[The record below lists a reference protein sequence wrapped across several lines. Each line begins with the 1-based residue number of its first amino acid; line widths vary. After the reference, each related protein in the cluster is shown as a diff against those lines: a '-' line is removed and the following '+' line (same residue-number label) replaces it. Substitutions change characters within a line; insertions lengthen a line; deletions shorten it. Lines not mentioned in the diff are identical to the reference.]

1 MSSGQR
7 LLVARRNVRNTF
19 ALEAPFEGKSRK
31 TNCLAAWGTFCKR
44 KSSQL
49 TTDSHNPEKPP
60 GGRFF
65 WQAELAPNSRQA
77 EPAPN
82 PRIGCVQN
90 TTSCL
95 AGPSF
100 YNIRAISATTQLLP
114 PPQGDKVPQ
123 PSPWFLCNST
133 IIHSPKQNFLP
144 KRFFCAI
151 LDKHLG
157 ADGCWCAL
165 WSSKPVIAVS
175 SCIGGFNSHTF
186 PPDKKGKGPQT
197 KIVCGPFV
205 VLPFS
210 YRTIRW
216 RHIPVRP
223 QCGQVSLRRVRV
235 W

>member
-7 LLVARRNVRNTF
+7 LLVELRRARNTF
-19 ALEAPFEGKSRK
+19 IVQAPFEGKSRK

-49 TTDSHNPEKPP
+49 TTDSYNPEKPP

-65 WQAELAPNSRQA
+65 WQA

-100 YNIRAISATTQLLP
+100 YNIRAISATASFSLP
-114 PPQGDKVPQ
+114 LQGDKVPQ
-123 PSPWFLCNST
+123 PSPRFLYNST

-165 WSSKPVIAVS
+165 WSSKPVIEVS
-175 SCIGGFNSHTF
+175 SCLGGFNSHTC

>member
-1 MSSGQR
+1 MVSKGKAFGRAPQSSKR
-7 LLVARRNVRNTF
+7 LYRQ
-19 ALEAPFEGKSRK
+19 APFEGKSRK
-31 TNCLAAWGTFCKR
+31 TVCLAAWGTFCKR

-65 WQAELAPNSRQA
+65 WQAE
-77 EPAPN
+77 PAPN

-100 YNIRAISATTQLLP
+100 YNIRTISATASFSLP
-114 PPQGDKVPQ
+114 LQGDKVPQ
-123 PSPWFLCNST
+123 PSPRFLYNST

-186 PPDKKGKGPQT
+186 PPDKKARGRKR
-197 KIVCGPFV
+197 K
-205 VLPFS
+205 
-210 YRTIRW
+210 
-216 RHIPVRP
+216 
-223 QCGQVSLRRVRV
+223 
-235 W
+235 

>member
-1 MSSGQR
+1 MVSKGKAFGRTPQR
-7 LLVARRNVRNTF
+7 AKAF
-19 ALEAPFEGKSRK
+19 ALKAPLRVNFAIRNSDCKRG
-31 TNCLAAWGTFCKR
+31 GFCKR
-44 KSSQL
+44 KAPKQAS
-49 TTDSHNPEKPP
+49 DSHNPEKPP

-65 WQAELAPNSRQA
+65 WQAEPAPNSRRHDAAPNSRQA

-123 PSPWFLCNST
+123 PSPRFLCNST

-186 PPDKKGKGPQT
+186 PPNKKSKGP
-197 KIVCGPFV
+197 
-205 VLPFS
+205 
-210 YRTIRW
+210 
-216 RHIPVRP
+216 
-223 QCGQVSLRRVRV
+223 
-235 W
+235 

>member
-1 MSSGQR
+1 MGGFSGRLSLHPNHVSVTYKAPLPTSRHQVKSPPQRKTAQR
-7 LLVARRNVRNTF
+7 LFRGPQQETAKRLSCPPR
-19 ALEAPFEGKSRK
+19 
-31 TNCLAAWGTFCKR
+31 GTAQR
-44 KSSQL
+44 L
-49 TTDSHNPEKPP
+49 P
-60 GGRFF
+60 R
-65 WQAELAPNSRQA
+65 RQA

-82 PRIGCVQN
+82 PRIGCVQS

-100 YNIRAISATTQLLP
+100 YNIRAISATASFSLP
-114 PPQGDKVPQ
+114 LQGDKVPQ
-123 PSPWFLCNST
+123 PSPRFLCNST
-133 IIHSPKQNFLP
+133 IIHSLKQNFLP

-186 PPDKKGKGPQT
+186 PPDKKSKGPQT
-197 KIVCGPFV
+197 IFVCGPFI

>member
-7 LLVARRNVRNTF
+7 LLVELRRARNTF
-19 ALEAPFEGKSRK
+19 ALEAPLRVNFASRK
-31 TNCLAAWGTFCKR
+31 SACKRGGFCKR
-44 KSSQL
+44 KAPWQ

-65 WQAELAPNSRQA
+65 WRHDAAPNS
-77 EPAPN
+77 
-82 PRIGCVQN
+82 RIGCVQN
-90 TTSCL
+90 TTSYL
-95 AGPSF
+95 AGLRF
-100 YNIRAISATTQLLP
+100 YNIRTISATTQLLP

-123 PSPWFLCNST
+123 PSPRFLYNST

-186 PPDKKGKGPQT
+186 PPDKKQGAANENRLRPLLSFGLWLALPSYSSNSPGNKWT
-197 KIVCGPFV
+197 KTLFFLI
-205 VLPFS
+205 
-210 YRTIRW
+210 
-216 RHIPVRP
+216 
-223 QCGQVSLRRVRV
+223 
-235 W
+235 

>member
-1 MSSGQR
+1 MPHPIRGRLSLHPIRVSVAYRTQSPTSQHPTSTEINLSSH
-7 LLVARRNVRNTF
+7 
-19 ALEAPFEGKSRK
+19 
-31 TNCLAAWGTFCKR
+31 
-44 KSSQL
+44 SS
-49 TTDSHNPEKPP
+49 
-60 GGRFF
+60 
-65 WQAELAPNSRQA
+65 
-77 EPAPN
+77 
-82 PRIGCVQN
+82 
-90 TTSCL
+90 
-95 AGPSF
+95 
-100 YNIRAISATTQLLP
+100 

-123 PSPWFLCNST
+123 PSPRFLCNST
-133 IIHSPKQNFLP
+133 IIHSLKQNFLP

-186 PPDKKGKGPQT
+186 PPDKKSKGPQT
-197 KIVCGPFV
+197 IFVCGPFI

>member
-1 MSSGQR
+1 MPHPIR
-7 LLVARRNVRNTF
+7 VLV
-19 ALEAPFEGKSRK
+19 K
-31 TNCLAAWGTFCKR
+31 WGTWVADSQHPISTKANLLSH
-44 KSSQL
+44 SS
-49 TTDSHNPEKPP
+49 
-60 GGRFF
+60 
-65 WQAELAPNSRQA
+65 
-77 EPAPN
+77 
-82 PRIGCVQN
+82 
-90 TTSCL
+90 
-95 AGPSF
+95 
-100 YNIRAISATTQLLP
+100 

-123 PSPWFLCNST
+123 PSPRFLYNST

-186 PPDKKGKGPQT
+186 PPDKKSKGPQT
-197 KIVCGPFV
+197 KIVCGPFI